1 MIAKQNKKQ
10 GRRSPR
16 LGALLAMAVMLL
28 VCSACHKM
36 TPDEVADI
44 VLTSERERAPL
55 IVQQMVVVEDIT
67 MDSIRISVQNF
78 PMEGM
83 LYTTW
88 TVDGTQTPVIVQ
100 VRNIHES
107 KEHRNYLEWETDWPS
122 AAKAFLLR
130 QIL

>member
-1 MIAKQNKKQ
+1 MIEEQKKKRW
-10 GRRSPR
+10 RRSPR
-16 LGALLAMAVMLL
+16 LSTLLTMAVMLL

-36 TPDEVADI
+36 TPEEVADI

-67 MDSIRISVQNF
+67 MDSIRISVQEF

-88 TVDGTQTPVIVQ
+88 TVGGTQTPVIVQ

>member
-1 MIAKQNKKQ
+1 MIEEQKKKRW
-10 GRRSPR
+10 RRSPR
-16 LGALLAMAVMLL
+16 LSTLLTMAVMLL

-36 TPDEVADI
+36 TPEEVADI

-67 MDSIRISVQNF
+67 MDSIRISVQDF
-78 PMEGM
+78 PMERM

-88 TVDGTQTPVIVQ
+88 TVGGTQTPVIVQ

-122 AAKAFLLR
+122 AVKAFLLR

>member
-1 MIAKQNKKQ
+1 MKIICNEKIWQRK
-10 GRRSPR
+10 SMWVTM
-16 LGALLAMAVMLL
+16 LATAVLML
-28 VCSACHKM
+28 VCSACHRI
-36 TPDEVADI
+36 TAEEVADI

-55 IVQQMVVVEDIT
+55 IVQQMVVVEDIS
-67 MDSIRISVQNF
+67 MDSIRINVQDY
-78 PMEGM
+78 PMEGI

-88 TVDGTQTPVIVQ
+88 TVGGTQTPVIVQ

>member
-1 MIAKQNKKQ
+1 MKIICNKKIWL
-10 GRRSPR
+10 RKSMWV
-16 LGALLAMAVMLL
+16 AMLAMTVLML
-28 VCSACHKM
+28 VCSACHRI
-36 TPDEVADI
+36 TAEEVADI
-44 VLTSERERAPL
+44 VLASERERAPL

-107 KEHRNYLEWETDWPS
+107 KEHHDYLEWETDWMS

-130 QIL
+130 QLY